1 MNLFRKFNL
10 AIYRFYSK
18 TLRFSDRNRK
28 TALALFL
35 GVTLLFLVF
44 VPKMRFLLSTDDLIG
59 DGIPSADTLKILKEE
74 FPEGPSTL
82 LTLTPPEG
90 ASSFG
95 ARDFCLIY
103 QWLANE
109 KMMNPDLIDTRS
121 PLDIRHPTPPSMVG
135 KLYYPRLID
144 LDCFVP
150 YSHPDPILEEQKAKS
165 GWLAVQKSPWGFL
178 MSDRTGRDFS
188 VQFTFQETPG
198 FKFGNFDPAAVD
210 RLRNSFDQN
219 LLPKLQAA
227 NGNSPIHATWLGTA
241 DHQFYTQKG
250 LKAASVLNFS
260 MLIFLL
266 IALRLTYGTWKAGLI
281 YNFTLVVSGIWIYGA
296 KGMMSSPFDVL
307 SNSIFLMIGISTLE
321 DFIFVTGEQLRL
333 GERANWRRSI
343 KKLVIPSFYTSL
355 TTVIGFASLCITDLG
370 IIRRLG
376 FWSAWGA
383 AMEWVLIFL
392 VIPAFLPLIWKGK
405 SWVNPSKARFAQYAS
420 TLSLRK
426 FPKLL
431 SWMSL
436 IVYPI
441 GIWAAFHLNVN
452 DSSHLLFP
460 KDHPFRESTRY
471 FEKTRGWLGSVHL
484 LFAPDV
490 DEATQAKLFESFM
503 QEPLVKEQ
511 VVAYESVAEE
521 LNSFSEGHTPD
532 YKRMIVSDFKTSDA
546 YRRMVAKSGYSRII
560 LYPKTIDVDTL
571 MGMQDVLRNHC
582 KNQECQ
588 LTGSLM
594 AYAEFS
600 RTIPKVLLESM
611 ISSLFLVIAIIAW
624 IAYSMGQLR
633 SVPALVLSSFW
644 GPAVMF
650 ALIGIFQLKVNFLT
664 CIFASVLVGLTGDN
678 GIQYLMGSGKKGLD
692 QGVEERG
699 GSSVVTVVLMSS
711 TAVIFFGSYFD
722 PPKTFGALLA
732 GGLLAALVGDL
743 WILNGLRDEDRS

>member
-18 TLRFSDRNRK
+18 TIRRTDRNPR
-28 TALALFL
+28 LYLSVFIGL
-35 GVTLLFLVF
+35 TLLFALF
-44 VPKMRFLLSTDDLIG
+44 MPKMRFLLSTDDLIG
-59 DGIPSADTLKILKEE
+59 DGIPSADTLKVLKEE

-82 LTLTPPEG
+82 LTLTPPAESP
-90 ASSFG
+90 AFG
-95 ARDFCLIY
+95 AREFCLI
-103 QWLANE
+103 QRWLADQ
-109 KMMNPDLIDTRS
+109 KMMNSDLIDTRS

-144 LDCFVP
+144 LECFDP
-150 YSHPDPILEEQKAKS
+150 SANPDPITEEQKART
-165 GWLAVQKSPWGFL
+165 GWDAVRASPWGFL
-178 MSDRTGRDFS
+178 MTDREGRDFT
-188 VQFTFQETPG
+188 VQFTFQESPG
-198 FKFGNFDPAAVD
+198 FKFGNFDPSAVD
-210 RLRNSFDQN
+210 RLRSSFEHT
-219 LLPKLQAA
+219 LLPKLQALH
-227 NGNSPIHATWLGTA
+227 SEKPITVTWLGTA
-241 DHQFYTQKG
+241 DHQFFTQKG
-250 LKAASVLNFS
+250 LKAASVLNFA
-260 MLIFLL
+260 MLLFLL
-266 IALRLTYGTWKAGLI
+266 IALRFTYGTWKAGLL
-281 YNFTLVVSGIWIYGA
+281 YNFTLIISGIWIYGA
-296 KGMMSSPFDVL
+296 KGMMGSPFDVL

-343 KKLVIPSFYTSL
+343 KKLIIPSFYTSL

-383 AMEWVLIFL
+383 ALEWILIFI
-392 VIPAFLPLIWKGK
+392 VIPAFLPLFWKGK
-405 SWVNPSKARFAQYAS
+405 TWVDPSRAKFAQYAS

-426 FPKLL
+426 FPKML
-431 SWMSL
+431 SWISML
-436 IVYPI
+436 VYPV
-441 GIWAAFHLNVN
+441 GIWASFNLNVN

-460 KDHPFRESTRY
+460 KEHPFRESVRH
-471 FEKTRGWLGSVHL
+471 FEKTRGWFGSVHL
-484 LFAPDV
+484 LFDPSV
-490 DEATQAKLFESFM
+490 DTETQERIFKAYM
-503 QEPLVKEQ
+503 REPLVKEQ
-511 VVAYESVAEE
+511 VIAYESASEE
-521 LNSFSEGHTPD
+521 LSAFSEGHTPD
-532 YKRMIVSDFKTSDA
+532 FKRLIESDFKTSEA
-546 YRRMVAKSGYSRII
+546 YRRMVAKSGFSRII

-571 MGMQDVLRNHC
+571 MGMQDLLANYC
-582 KNQECQ
+582 KHGECQ

-600 RTIPKVLLESM
+600 RTIPNVLLESM
-611 ISSLFLVIAIIAW
+611 ISSLLLVIAIIAW
-624 IAYSMGQLR
+624 IAYSMRQLR

-650 ALIGIFQLKVNFLT
+650 ALIGVFQLKVNFLT

-692 QGVEERG
+692 RGVEERG

-711 TAVIFFGSYFD
+711 AAVIFFGSYFD

-743 WILNGLRDEDRS
+743 WILNGLRGEDRS